1 VSYNLP
7 ENIIKQKDLNMHRA
21 RVLAGLEQDPHGSGP
36 AEEHGN
42 CKPGQVCGHNN
53 DGK

>member
-1 VSYNLP
+1 
-7 ENIIKQKDLNMHRA
+7 MHRA